1 MSTVY
6 STVSTMFPR
15 CFHDV
20 PIYAGDRST
29 PTLPTVYPPPP
40 SPPPP
45 DRLNSALPFYPSP
58 PAILYCTLI
67 HYTAPY
73 RTGQLLLPIDEWSQ
87 PTTNRT
93 ASTGMSGKVKR
104 NWLATRDE
112 YPFSPIPSIAL
123 SISTTV
129 RYQHDQ
135 HAASG
140 QSGPAS
146 LISND
151 SASCVHYKLI
161 CHAQGSKL
169 PEPQP

>member
-1 MSTVY
+1 MYLSTLETDPLLLCQRY
-6 STVSTMFPR
+6 IHHHHRNHP
-15 CFHDV
+15 
-20 PIYAGDRST
+20 RST
-29 PTLPTVYPPPP
+29 QLCPP
-40 SPPPP
+40 
-45 DRLNSALPFYPSP
+45 LLPFSTSHTV
-58 PAILYCTLI
+58 LYIDTL
-67 HYTAPY
+67 YGTLQDRTA
-73 RTGQLLLPIDEWSQ
+73 LLLPTDEWSQ
-87 PTTNRT
+87 PTPNRT